1 MNEYPQYPPNNPEGY
16 NPQAAPGGYGGY
28 GYGQYPAAPQFGVP
42 PENNLVWGILTTV
55 LCCLPLGIV
64 SIVKAN
70 SVNTLWA
77 QGQFDAAHK
86 AAADAKKF
94 AIWSAAGAVAIWVV
108 VILFYVVLFA
118 VAASS
123 SSY

>member
-1 MNEYPQYPPNNPEGY
+1 M
-16 NPQAAPGGYGGY
+16 
-28 GYGQYPAAPQFGVP
+28 P

-77 QGQFDAAHK
+77 QGGQFDAAHK

-94 AIWSAAGAVAIWVV
+94 AIWSAVGGAVAIWAV

>member
-1 MNEYPQYPPNNPEGY
+1 MNEYPQYPPNNPDGY
-16 NPQAAPGGYGGY
+16 NPQAAPGGYGY
-28 GYGQYPAAPQFGVP
+28 GYGQYPAAPQFGAP